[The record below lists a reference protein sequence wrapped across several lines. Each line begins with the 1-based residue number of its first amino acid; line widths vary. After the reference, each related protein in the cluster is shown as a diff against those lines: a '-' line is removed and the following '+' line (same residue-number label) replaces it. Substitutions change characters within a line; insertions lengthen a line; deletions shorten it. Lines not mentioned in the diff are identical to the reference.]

1 MKSRLAVFLQRCKP
15 KSTLTRREQH
25 PLCMIPWSDTERD
38 DFATSQFGDAQFD
51 DSNQRPKIMEFSR
64 QEVAR

>member
-1 MKSRLAVFLQRCKP
+1 MKSRIAAFLPRRKP
-15 KSTLTRREQH
+15 KFTLTRREQH
-25 PLCMIPWSDTERD
+25 PLCMVPWSDAERD

-51 DSNQRPKIMEFSR
+51 DSNQRPKTMELSR